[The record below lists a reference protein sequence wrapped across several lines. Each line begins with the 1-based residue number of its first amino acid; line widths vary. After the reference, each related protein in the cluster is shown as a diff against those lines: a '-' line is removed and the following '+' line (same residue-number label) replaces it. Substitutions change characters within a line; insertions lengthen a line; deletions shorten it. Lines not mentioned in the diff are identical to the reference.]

1 MIQRVQT
8 LFLLELAF
16 LSISLFFIPV
26 QYINSD
32 AQEIAVSF
40 LPISAGG
47 FTSTL
52 GHSAAIAINFIC
64 LVIAFATIFL
74 YRKRELQVK
83 LSYTLMFLYLVL
95 IGMLALCPFV
105 NVDSSIATVSS
116 NAFGYIILSVS
127 LVSAFL
133 AAKFVKKDIELLKST
148 DRIR

>member
-16 LSISLFFIPV
+16 LSVSLFFIPV
-26 QYINSD
+26 QYINADS
-32 AQEIAVSF
+32 QEIAVSF
-40 LPISAGG
+40 LPLTEGG

-52 GHSAAIAINFIC
+52 GHSAAIAINFLC
-64 LVIAFATIFL
+64 LLIAFITIFL

-83 LSYTLMFLYLVL
+83 LSYTLMFMYIVL

-105 NVDSSIATVSS
+105 HDDSGKATVNT

-133 AAKFVKKDIELLKST
+133 AARFVKKDIELLKST